1 MILLKKKFMIWL
13 SKWTKLLYCASIL
26 YIFISIVSD
35 SHAKMLHGDKYAW
48 IWFICSMVLGTL
60 WLERLY
66 QNIHKQITYR
76 INKRACEIIELI
88 SENKKNDQ
96 KGINNE

>member
-1 MILLKKKFMIWL
+1 MILLKKKFMVWL
-13 SKWTKLLYCASIL
+13 SKWTKLLYCALIS
-26 YIFISIVSD
+26 YAFIFLVTD
-35 SHAKMLHGDKYAW
+35 SHAKMLHPNKYAW
-48 IWFICSMVLGTL
+48 IQFICIIVLGTL

-66 QNIHKQITYR
+66 QNIRKQVTYR